1 MMLPI
6 GRRAYSPFYVWP
18 TLLLLCTAL
27 AGCGG
32 GGGGG
37 GGTQPQ
43 PQPQPQ
49 PTPSPPA
56 ASVTVTPSSLE
67 FTAFENA
74 AAAEPRTLTVAWTG
88 ANVAG
93 FAIGSAPGD
102 PPVPF
107 WLGIAGPPSLPI
119 GSTQSTVT
127 FTRLPFTGLA
137 PGTYSA
143 SRRIA
148 TGDINLNPIAN
159 VDVPV
164 SLTVVARPSVT
175 PSTLSMSWVESEQ
188 PPAKQL
194 TVVGLDPRAQ
204 VVSATPNVPWLSGT
218 VAGSTITIAAT
229 SAAQTVRP
237 GQSTA
242 SVRVVFAIGG
252 SNIGIDVPI
261 AATVSDAFG
270 GPAMSV
276 IELEV
281 NGSTQAADLL
291 NRTATLSAVTS
302 APVQFNATSTVPW
315 LTGGNG
321 FTTGSPNNIRMSLQ
335 AAEIRKLA
343 YGEHNGMLTITPT
356 TPNISPTFLPVRLKV
371 NLPEVRVVTPIA
383 FTDTV
388 ATDYV
393 VVHGRGLSQ
402 PNIDLHINGT
412 VPATVTVVDDRTVH
426 VIPGPSYAAQGDYP
440 VTVENDLGFNRDS
453 AKLRVTDPP
462 AYTAASLDVVLGSHA
477 QARIVSSPINHAVFT
492 HQCYFCPFAETAAAK
507 IHRFGYD
514 TATGQWTHTEV
525 VYDRLFDIA
534 LTSDE
539 SRLIVLE
546 DGRLYLADPVTMLA
560 APEDRF
566 DVPGFSGGISRQLA
580 VAGDGLVLIGDSRK
594 AFSLITRTFVDA
606 PTGYMPGRG
615 PTASAD
621 GSRVLMT
628 FTNSSDPIQVYRPST
643 GAITAAS
650 ASASDPLTSLDRH
663 ASTAFVNGA
672 VFNADFSVRGQVPV
686 WPGEVSPD
694 GKRLYHPDVNLWN
707 VRVFDIT
714 PGQPF
719 GEELT
724 AIAVPGISNA
734 LAARAVIDPRGKH
747 LYYVTDQK
755 FVVIPLP

>member
-1 MMLPI
+1 MTLPT
-6 GRRAYSPFYVWP
+6 RRDARPPFYGCL
-18 TLLLLCTAL
+18 TLVLVCTAL

-37 GGTQPQ
+37 GSTQP
-43 PQPQPQ
+43 PPA
-49 PTPSPPA
+49 PSPPA
-56 ASVTVTPSSLE
+56 PSPSAPSVTVTPTSLE
-67 FTAFENA
+67 FTAFANA
-74 AAAEPRTLTVAWTG
+74 TSADPRTLTVAWTG

-93 FAIGSAPGD
+93 FAIGTAPGA
-102 PPVPF
+102 PAGPS
-107 WLGIAGPPSLPI
+107 WLGITGPPSIPI
-119 GSTQSTVT
+119 GSTQGTVT

-137 PGTYSA
+137 PGTYTA
-143 SRRIA
+143 SRRVA
-148 TGDINLNPIAN
+148 TGDVNLNPIAN

-164 SLTVVARPSVT
+164 SLTVVARPTVT

-188 PPAKQL
+188 PATKQL
-194 TVVGLDPRAQ
+194 TVVGLDPRVQ

-218 VAGSTITIAAT
+218 VAGSTITVAAT
-229 SAAQTVRP
+229 NAAQAVRP

-242 SVRVVFAIGG
+242 SVRVVFGLAG
-252 SNIGIDVPI
+252 SNLNVDIPI
-261 AATVSDAFG
+261 AATVADAFG

-276 IELEV
+276 IEFEV
-281 NGSTQAADLL
+281 DGSTQAADLL

-302 APVQFNATSTVPW
+302 APVQFNVTSTVPW

-321 FTTGSPNNIRMSLQ
+321 FTTGSPGNIVVNLQ
-335 AAEIRKLA
+335 AAEIRQLA
-343 YGEHNGMLTITPT
+343 YGEHNGFLTITPT
-356 TPNISPTFLPVRLKV
+356 TPNVSPTQLPVRLKV
-371 NLPEVRVVTPIA
+371 NLPEVRVAMPVA

-388 ATDYV
+388 ASDYV

-402 PNIDLHINGT
+402 PNIDLRVDGAA
-412 VPATVTVVDDRTVH
+412 PGTVTVVDDRTVH
-426 VIPGPSYAAQGDYP
+426 VVPGATFAVAGDYP
-440 VTVENDLGFNRDS
+440 ITVANDLGFTRNS
-453 AKLRVTDPP
+453 ATLRVTDPP
-462 AYTAASLDVVLGSHA
+462 AYGATSLDVVLGS
-477 QARIVSSPINHAVFT
+477 QMRVVSSPINRAVFT
-492 HQCYFCPFAETAAAK
+492 HKCFFCPYGEIPK

-514 TATGQWTHTEV
+514 TATGQWTHTEI

-534 LTSDE
+534 LTPDE

-546 DGRLYLADPVTMLA
+546 DGRLYLADPVTMFA
-560 APEDRF
+560 PPEDRF
-566 DVPGFSGGISRQLA
+566 DVPSFSGGISRQLA

-606 PTGYMPGRG
+606 PTGYTLGRG

-628 FTNSSDPIQVYRPST
+628 FTNSNDPMQVYRPST
-643 GAITAAS
+643 GGVTAAS

-663 ASTAFVNGA
+663 ASTAFVNGT
-672 VFNADFSVRGQVPV
+672 VFNADLSVRGPVPV

-694 GKRLYHPDVNLWN
+694 GTRLYHPDVNVWN

-724 AIAVPGISNA
+724 AIDVPGVSNA

-747 LYYVTDQK
+747 VYYVTDQK